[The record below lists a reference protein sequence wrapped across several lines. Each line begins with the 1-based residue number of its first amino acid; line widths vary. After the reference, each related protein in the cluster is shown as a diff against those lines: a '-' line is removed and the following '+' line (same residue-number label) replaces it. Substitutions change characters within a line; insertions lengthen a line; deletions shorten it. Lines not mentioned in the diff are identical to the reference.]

1 MTRIRRGVLAVAVA
15 TVLLV
20 GGDLPRAGAQG
31 GPPIKVGFA
40 SAMTG
45 PSAITGEGVK
55 WAAQMLADEYNARG
69 GIMGRKIELYFG
81 DNAGTPGEAVSAVRK
96 LADVDKVDVIVG
108 QTHSGACLGA
118 MPIIK
123 ELQVPQVTEACSN
136 PKIREMS
143 GVGGNEWQF
152 RVNIDDAIMAN
163 TCSKYIGQQVKSV
176 SIVAQNDDFGRGAA
190 AAYDAAFKKFGVKL
204 VSTEFFDRGQADYR
218 PLLTKIKRANPD
230 GVLLVMLASDAS
242 VFLRQL
248 RELGLKQRLY
258 ARGSVATVEFL
269 DLTKDNPSIGDGV
282 VEATFWTAA
291 LDPDWEKRWLE
302 RWKTPVRIHGSLAAL
317 TFKYAVV
324 PAIELALKKYG
335 KADRKTIRD
344 ALEQIDVKD
353 TPVGPIKFD
362 DHHQAWINM
371 VLIEMKGGQLR
382 LLEKIPTSPAILQ

>member
-1 MTRIRRGVLAVAVA
+1 MKTIVALAVTLLTA
-15 TVLLV
+15 TS
-20 GGDLPRAGAQG
+20 ASAQ
-31 GPPIKVGFA
+31 PIRVGFA
-40 SAMTG
+40 SAMSG
-45 PSAITGEGVK
+45 PSAITGEGVM
-55 WAAQMLADEYNARG
+55 WGATMAVEDINAKG
-69 GIMGRKIELYFG
+69 GIMGHKVEAFFA
-81 DNAGTPGEAVSAVRK
+81 DNKGTPGEAVSAVRK
-96 LADVDKVDVIVG
+96 LADVDKVDVIIG

-163 TCSKYIGQQVKSV
+163 TFSKYIGQQVKSA
-176 SIVAQNDDFGRGAA
+176 SIIAQNDDFGRGAA

-230 GVLLVMLASDAS
+230 AVLLVMLASDAS
-242 VFLRQL
+242 VFLRQY
-248 RELGLKQRLY
+248 RELGLKQRIF

-269 DLTKDNPSIGDGV
+269 DLAKDNPSIGDGV
-282 VEATFWTAA
+282 IEATFWTAA
-291 LDPDWEKRWLE
+291 LDPEWEKRWLE
-302 RWKTPVRIHGSLAAL
+302 RWKTPVRVHGSLAAI

-324 PAIELALKKYG
+324 PAVELALKKYG

-353 TPVGPIKFD
+353 TPIGPIKFD

-371 VLIEMKGGQLR
+371 VLVEMKGGQLR

>member
-1 MTRIRRGVLAVAVA
+1 MKMIVALLLTMATAAPLSAQPIR
-15 TVLLV
+15 
-20 GGDLPRAGAQG
+20 
-31 GPPIKVGFA
+31 VGFA
-40 SAMTG
+40 SAMSG
-45 PSAITGEGVK
+45 PSAITGEGVV
-55 WAAQMLADEYNARG
+55 WGATMAVEDVNAKG
-69 GIMGRKIELYFG
+69 GIMGHKVEAFFA
-81 DNAGTPGEAVSAVRK
+81 DNKGTPGEAVSAVRK
-96 LADVDKVDVIVG
+96 LVDVDKVDVIVG

-152 RVNIDDAIMAN
+152 RVNIDDVIMAN
-163 TCSKYIGQQVKSV
+163 TFSKYVGQQVKSV
-176 SIVAQNDDFGRGAA
+176 SIIAQNDDFGRGAA

-230 GVLLVMLASDAS
+230 AVLLVMLASDAS
-242 VFLRQL
+242 VFLRQF
-248 RELGLKQRLY
+248 RELGLKQRLF

-269 DLTKDNPSIGDGV
+269 DLTKDNPTIGEGV

-291 LDPDWEKRWLE
+291 LDPEWEKRWLE

-344 ALEQIDVKD
+344 ALEQIDVKES
-353 TPVGPIKFD
+353 PLGPIKFD

-371 VLIEMKGGQLR
+371 VLLEMKGGQIR

>member
-1 MTRIRRGVLAVAVA
+1 MKTIVALAVSLLTA
-15 TVLLV
+15 T
-20 GGDLPRAGAQG
+20 AASAQ
-31 GPPIKVGFA
+31 PIRVGFA
-40 SAMTG
+40 SAMSG
-45 PSAITGEGVK
+45 PSAITGEGVM
-55 WAAQMLADEYNARG
+55 WGATMAVEDINAKG
-69 GIMGRKIELYFG
+69 GIMGHKIEAFFA
-81 DNAGTPGEAVSAVRK
+81 DNKGTPGEAVSAVRK
-96 LADVDKVDVIVG
+96 LADVDKVDVIIG

-143 GVGGNEWQF
+143 GVGGNDWQF

-163 TCSKYIGQQVKSV
+163 TFSKYIGQQVKSA
-176 SIVAQNDDFGRGAA
+176 SIIAQNDDFGRGAA

-204 VSTEFFDRGQADYR
+204 LSTEFFDRGQADYR

-230 GVLLVMLASDAS
+230 AVLLVMLASDAS
-242 VFLRQL
+242 VFLRQY
-248 RELGLKQRLY
+248 RELGLKQRIF

-269 DLTKDNPSIGDGV
+269 DLAKDNPSIGDGV

-291 LDPDWEKRWLE
+291 LDPEWEKRWLE

-371 VLIEMKGGQLR
+371 VLVEMKGGQLR

>member
-1 MTRIRRGVLAVAVA
+1 MKTIVALVVTLLTAASASAQPIR
-15 TVLLV
+15 
-20 GGDLPRAGAQG
+20 
-31 GPPIKVGFA
+31 VGFA
-40 SAMTG
+40 SAMSG
-45 PSAITGEGVK
+45 PSAITGEGVT
-55 WAAQMLADEYNARG
+55 WGATMAVEDINAKG
-69 GIMGRKIELYFG
+69 GIMGHKVLAFFA
-81 DNAGTPGEAVSAVRK
+81 DNKGTPGEAVSAVRK

-163 TCSKYIGQQVKSV
+163 TFSKYISQQVKSV
-176 SIVAQNDDFGRGAA
+176 SIIAQNDDFGRGAA

-230 GVLLVMLASDAS
+230 AVLLVMLASDAS
-242 VFLRQL
+242 VFLRQY
-248 RELGLKQRLY
+248 RELGLKQRIF

-269 DLTKDNPSIGDGV
+269 DLSKDNPSIGDGV

-291 LDPDWEKRWLE
+291 LDPEWEKRWLE

-371 VLIEMKGGQLR
+371 VLVEMKGGQLR

>member
-1 MTRIRRGVLAVAVA
+1 MKTFVALLMTMLAAVPASAQPIR
-15 TVLLV
+15 
-20 GGDLPRAGAQG
+20 
-31 GPPIKVGFA
+31 VGFA
-40 SAMTG
+40 SAMSG
-45 PSAITGEGVK
+45 PSAITGEGVM
-55 WAAQMLADEYNARG
+55 WGATMAVEEVNAKG
-69 GIMGRKIELYFG
+69 GIMGHNVLAFFA
-81 DNAGTPGEAVSAVRK
+81 DNKGTPGEAVSAVRK
-96 LADVDKVDVIVG
+96 LVDVDKVDVIIG

-163 TCSKYIGQQVKSV
+163 TFSKYIGQQVKSI
-176 SIVAQNDDFGRGAA
+176 SIAAQNDDFGRGAA
-190 AAYDAAFKKFGVKL
+190 AAYDAAFKTFGVKL

-230 GVLLVMLASDAS
+230 AVLLVMLASDAS
-242 VFLRQL
+242 VFLRQY
-248 RELGLKQRLY
+248 RELGLKPRLF

-269 DLTKDNPSIGDGV
+269 DLVKDNPGVGDGV
-282 VEATFWTAA
+282 IEATFWTAA
-291 LDPDWEKRWLE
+291 LDPEWEKRWLE
-302 RWKTPVRIHGSLAAL
+302 RWKTPVRVHGSLAAL

-324 PAIELALKKYG
+324 PAVELALKKYG

-353 TPVGPIKFD
+353 TPLGPIKFD

>member
-1 MTRIRRGVLAVAVA
+1 MKIIVALVVTMLTATSASAQPIR
-15 TVLLV
+15 
-20 GGDLPRAGAQG
+20 
-31 GPPIKVGFA
+31 VGFA
-40 SAMTG
+40 SAMSG
-45 PSAITGEGVK
+45 PSAITGEGVM
-55 WAAQMLADEYNARG
+55 WGATMAVEEINAKG
-69 GIMGRKIELYFG
+69 GIMGHKVEAFFA
-81 DNAGTPGEAVSAVRK
+81 DNKGTPGEAVSAVRK
-96 LADVDKVDVIVG
+96 LADVDKVDVIIG

-123 ELQVPQVTEACSN
+123 ELGVPQVTEACSN

-163 TCSKYIGQQVKSV
+163 TFSKYIGQQVKSA
-176 SIVAQNDDFGRGAA
+176 SIIAQNDDFGRGAA
-190 AAYDAAFKKFGVKL
+190 AAYDAAFKKFGVTL

-218 PLLTKIKRANPD
+218 PLLSKIKRANPD
-230 GVLLVMLASDAS
+230 AVLLVMLASDAS
-242 VFLRQL
+242 VFLRQY
-248 RELGLKQRLY
+248 RELGLKQRVF

-269 DLTKDNPSIGDGV
+269 ELAKDSPSIGDGV
-282 VEATFWTAA
+282 IEATFWTAA
-291 LDPDWEKRWLE
+291 LDPEWQKRWLE
-302 RWKTPVRIHGSLAAL
+302 RWKTPVRVHGSLAAL

-324 PAIELALKKYG
+324 PAVELALKKYG

-353 TPVGPIKFD
+353 TPVGPIRFD

-371 VLIEMKGGQLR
+371 VLVEMKGGQLR

>member
-1 MTRIRRGVLAVAVA
+1 MKSILTLLMTLLMTLLAAVPASAQPIR
-15 TVLLV
+15 
-20 GGDLPRAGAQG
+20 
-31 GPPIKVGFA
+31 VGFA
-40 SAMTG
+40 SAMSG
-45 PSAITGEGVK
+45 PSAITGEGVR
-55 WAAQMLADEYNARG
+55 WGATMAVEDINAKG
-69 GIMGRKIELYFG
+69 GIMGHKVEAFFA
-81 DNAGTPGEAVSAVRK
+81 DNKGTPGEAVSAVRK
-96 LADVDKVDVIVG
+96 LVDVDKVDVIIG
-108 QTHSGACLGA
+108 QTHSGACLGS

-123 ELQVPQVTEACSN
+123 ELGVPQVTEACSN

-143 GVGGNEWQF
+143 GVGGNEWEF

-163 TCSKYIGQQVKSV
+163 TFSKYIAQQVKSV

-230 GVLLVMLASDAS
+230 ALLLVMLASDAS
-242 VFLRQL
+242 VFLRQY
-248 RELGLKQRLY
+248 RELGLKQRLF

-269 DLTKDNPSIGDGV
+269 DLVKDNPSIGDGV
-282 VEATFWTAA
+282 IEATFWTAA
-291 LDPDWEKRWLE
+291 LDPEWEKRWLE
-302 RWKTPVRIHGSLAAL
+302 RWKTPVRVHGSLAAL

-324 PAIELALKKYG
+324 PAVELALTKYG

-353 TPVGPIKFD
+353 TPLGPIKFD

>member
-1 MTRIRRGVLAVAVA
+1 MKTIVALAATFLTATAASAQPIR
-15 TVLLV
+15 
-20 GGDLPRAGAQG
+20 
-31 GPPIKVGFA
+31 VGFA
-40 SAMTG
+40 SAMSG
-45 PSAITGEGVK
+45 PSAITGEGVM
-55 WAAQMLADEYNARG
+55 WGATMAVEDINAKG
-69 GIMGRKIELYFG
+69 GIMGHKIEAFFA
-81 DNAGTPGEAVSAVRK
+81 DNKGTPGEAVSAVRK
-96 LADVDKVDVIVG
+96 LADVDKVDVIIG

-163 TCSKYIGQQVKSV
+163 TFSKYIGQQVKSA
-176 SIVAQNDDFGRGAA
+176 SIIAQNDDFGRGAA

-230 GVLLVMLASDAS
+230 AVLLVMLASDAS
-242 VFLRQL
+242 VFLRQY
-248 RELGLKQRLY
+248 RELGLKQRIF

-269 DLTKDNPSIGDGV
+269 DLAKDNPSIGDGV

-291 LDPDWEKRWLE
+291 LDPEWEKRWLE

-371 VLIEMKGGQLR
+371 VLVEMKGGQLR

>member
-1 MTRIRRGVLAVAVA
+1 MKSIVTLVMMMLAAVPASAQPIR
-15 TVLLV
+15 
-20 GGDLPRAGAQG
+20 
-31 GPPIKVGFA
+31 VGFA
-40 SAMTG
+40 SAMSG
-45 PSAITGEGVK
+45 PSAITGEGVM
-55 WAAQMLADEYNARG
+55 WGATMAVEDINAKG
-69 GIMGRKIELYFG
+69 GIMGHKIEAFFA
-81 DNAGTPGEAVSAVRK
+81 DNKGTPGEAVSAVRK
-96 LADVDKVDVIVG
+96 LVDVDKVDVIIG

-123 ELQVPQVTEACSN
+123 ELGVPQVTEACSN

-163 TCSKYIGQQVKSV
+163 TFSKYIGQQVKSA
-176 SIVAQNDDFGRGAA
+176 SIIAQNDDFGRGAA

-230 GVLLVMLASDAS
+230 AVLLVMLASDAS
-242 VFLRQL
+242 VFLRQY
-248 RELGLKQRLY
+248 RELGLKQRVF

-269 DLTKDNPSIGDGV
+269 ELAKDNPSIGDGV
-282 VEATFWTAA
+282 IEATFWTAA
-291 LDPDWEKRWLE
+291 LDPEWEKRWLE
-302 RWKTPVRIHGSLAAL
+302 RWKTPVRVHGSLAAL
-317 TFKYAVV
+317 TLKYAVV
-324 PAIELALKKYG
+324 PAVELALKKYG
-335 KADRKTIRD
+335 KADRKSIRD

-353 TPVGPIKFD
+353 TPLGPIKFD